1 MKEDSRILKDYR
13 YYLRMERRLSP
24 NTVAAY
30 GRDVAELLSALELE
44 PRAVR
49 TEDIEKYLASRAGG
63 DSRSGPGM
71 TRQGPG
77 MTNRGPGMT
86 NQGPGS
92 SKHSQGPSKHSQ
104 TLSKRSQARLLSS
117 LRSFFDWLILEGE
130 RNDNPCDRIDAPK
143 LGRYLPEVLSV
154 EEVAA
159 ILDSVDTNAGWTG
172 LRDRAILEILYGC
185 GLRVSEACGLQISH
199 VYLQEGFVRVV
210 GKGDKERLVPLGELA
225 ADAFK
230 NYLDARPQAA
240 EPAFDDVAF
249 LNKNGRP
256 LSRVAIF
263 NLVKKQA
270 LLAGVRKE
278 ISPHTFRHSFATHL
292 IENGAD
298 LRIVQEMLGHE
309 SILTT
314 EIYTHIDTATWQ
326 RAILDHHPRR

>member
-1 MKEDSRILKDYR
+1 MREDSRILKDYR

-49 TEDIEKYLASRAGG
+49 TEDIEKYLASRAG
-63 DSRSGPGM
+63 D
-71 TRQGPG
+71 
-77 MTNRGPGMT
+77 
-86 NQGPGS
+86 
-92 SKHSQGPSKHSQ
+92 
-104 TLSKRSQARLLSS
+104 LSKRSQARLLSS

-143 LGRYLPEVLSV
+143 LGRYLPAVLSV
-154 EEVAA
+154 DEVTA
-159 ILDSVDTNAGWTG
+159 IIDSVDTASGAWTA

-326 RAILDHHPRR
+326 RAILEHHPRR

>member
-1 MKEDSRILKDYR
+1 MPAPEPRIIKDYR
-13 YYLRMERRLSP
+13 YHLRMERQLSP

-30 GRDVAELLSALELE
+30 GRDAAEFLAAVEVE

-49 TEDIEKYLASRAGG
+49 TEDIERYLARRAEGG
-63 DSRSGPGM
+63 PAAAPGM
-71 TRQGPG
+71 PRTEP
-77 MTNRGPGMT
+77 
-86 NQGPGS
+86 
-92 SKHSQGPSKHSQ
+92 
-104 TLSKRSQARLLSS
+104 LSKRSQARLLSS

-130 RNDNPCDRIDAPK
+130 RKDNPCDRVDAPK

-154 EEVAA
+154 EEVTA
-159 ILDSVDTNAGWTG
+159 ILESVDTSTGWTG

-185 GLRVSEACGLQISH
+185 GLRVSEACGLLISQ
-199 VYLQEGFVRVV
+199 VYLTEGFVRVV
-210 GKGDKERLVPLGELA
+210 GKGDKERLIPLGEMA
-225 ADAFK
+225 ADAFAQ
-230 NYLDARPQAA
+230 YLQARPEAA

-270 LLAGVRKE
+270 LLAGIRKE

-298 LRIVQEMLGHE
+298 LRVVQEMLGHE

-326 RAILDHHPRR
+326 AAILAHHPRR

>member
-1 MKEDSRILKDYR
+1 MAAESRILKDYR
-13 YYLRMERRLSP
+13 YYLRMERKLSP

-30 GRDVAELLSALELE
+30 GRDVAEFLAAAELE

-49 TEDIEKYLASRAGG
+49 PDDVGRYLAARAA
-63 DSRSGPGM
+63 D
-71 TRQGPG
+71 
-77 MTNRGPGMT
+77 
-86 NQGPGS
+86 
-92 SKHSQGPSKHSQ
+92 
-104 TLSKRSQARLLSS
+104 LSKRSQARLLSA

-130 RNDNPCDRIDAPK
+130 RKDNPCDRVEAPK
-143 LGRYLPEVLSV
+143 LGRYLPAVLSV

-159 ILDSVDTNAGWTG
+159 IIDSVDTAAGDWRS

-185 GLRVSEACGLQISH
+185 GLRVSEACGLLISQ

-210 GKGDKERLVPLGELA
+210 GKGNKERLVPLGEVA
-225 ADAFK
+225 AEAFAR
-230 NYLDARPQAA
+230 YLDARPPAA

-263 NLVKKQA
+263 NLVKQQA
-270 LLAGVRKE
+270 LLAGVNKE

-298 LRIVQEMLGHE
+298 LRVVQEMLGHE

-314 EIYTHIDTATWQ
+314 EIYTHIDAATWQ
-326 RAILDHHPRR
+326 RSILEHHPRR

>member
-1 MKEDSRILKDYR
+1 MPPGDRILQDYR

-30 GRDVAELLSALELE
+30 GRDVAELLAALELA
-44 PRAVR
+44 PRAIR
-49 TEDIEKYLASRAGG
+49 TEDIERYLAGR
-63 DSRSGPGM
+63 
-71 TRQGPG
+71 
-77 MTNRGPGMT
+77 
-86 NQGPGS
+86 
-92 SKHSQGPSKHSQ
+92 KE
-104 TLSKRSQARLLSS
+104 LSKRSQARLLSS
-117 LRSFFDWLILEGE
+117 LRSFFDWLVLEGE
-130 RNDNPCDRIDAPK
+130 RKDNPCDRIDAPK

-154 EEVAA
+154 AEVTA
-159 ILDSVDTNAGWTG
+159 ILESVNTASGDWRA

-185 GLRVSEACGLQISH
+185 GLRVSEACALQISH
-199 VYLQEGFVRVV
+199 VYLKEGFVRVV
-210 GKGDKERLVPLGELA
+210 GKGDKERLVPLGDIAATAFARYLA
-225 ADAFK
+225 A
-230 NYLDARPQAA
+230 RPAPA
-240 EPAFDDVAF
+240 EPAFDDIAF

-298 LRIVQEMLGHE
+298 LRVVQEMLGHE

-314 EIYTHIDTATWQ
+314 EIYTHIDAATWQ